1 MLLLM
6 IFFEL
11 FNLIPKELDFFG
23 KLLIC
28 IIIYIEKEELFMY
41 IGVLVELSNKNIDKK
56 FIYSVPNDLEKIL
69 N

>member
-23 KLLIC
+23 KTINLHYN
-28 IIIYIEKEELFMY
+28 IYRKGGTVYVYRSI
-41 IGVLVELSNKNIDKK
+41 S
-56 FIYSVPNDLEKIL
+56 
-69 N
+69 